1 MESTEKLI
9 VDGKRRDGRAPEEL
23 RPLKIVAGVLER
35 ADGSA
40 YIELGKNKVF
50 AAVYGPREMHPRHA
64 AEPDVGVLRCRYSMA
79 PFSVDERKKPGPD
92 RRSIEISKVIR
103 EALEPALFLELYPR
117 SVIDVFIEVLQA
129 DAGTRT
135 AGINAASVAL
145 ANAGIPMR
153 DLVASVAVGK
163 VDGTI
168 VLDLMKEEDQ
178 LGTTDMPMAVMPR
191 KKAITLLQMDGH
203 FTADEFKRAIALGLK
218 GCEQIYAAQR
228 EALKERYILKKGEV

>member
-1 MESTEKLI
+1 MEAEKLI
-9 VDGKRRDGRAPEEL
+9 IDGRRRDGRAPEEL

-40 YIELGKNKVF
+40 YVELGNNKVF

-64 AEPDVGVLRCRYSMA
+64 AEPDTGVLRCRYSMA
-79 PFSVDERKKPGPD
+79 PFSVEERKKPGPD

-103 EALEPALFLELYPR
+103 EALQPALFLDLYPR

-163 VDGTI
+163 VDGVI

-203 FTADEFKRAIALGLK
+203 FTAEEFKQAIALGLK

-228 EALKERYILKKGEV
+228 EALKERYLIKREET